1 MSSSLKEEARKFVL
15 LAKSPGSHEQR
26 WIIRYAPKS
35 ARCEMFRCFFQ
46 ARDRVVRSQFAC
58 TYKEEELPLSRVL
71 DFPSFSQVS
80 TCVHPTP
87 KTKTAH
93 DDRFSSNLKDGATG
107 ANLNPTVDHKANVVS
122 VSNVLTII
130 SISTVESSSTS
141 LIQEPNTGQ
150 RASASL
156 KQRTGAAQNE
166 GTAPC
171 GGKKTGVQ
179 MQRKSN
185 KRKQLDHG
193 QDNGSENEPPEK
205 NRHIQVSAKGPGRN
219 VSKASKK
226 TKLLAGQGKLT
237 SFFRV

>member
-26 WIIRYAPKS
+26 WIIRYGPKS

-107 ANLNPTVDHKANVVS
+107 ANLNPTVDHKANVVC
-122 VSNVLTII
+122 VCF
-130 SISTVESSSTS
+130 
-141 LIQEPNTGQ
+141 Q
-150 RASASL
+150 RFDNYFHFNSRVFVYQSD
-156 KQRTGAAQNE
+156 TGAKY
-166 GTAPC
+166 GTA
-171 GGKKTGVQ
+171 GVRQ
-179 MQRKSN
+179 
-185 KRKQLDHG
+185 
-193 QDNGSENEPPEK
+193 P
-205 NRHIQVSAKGPGRN
+205 
-219 VSKASKK
+219 
-226 TKLLAGQGKLT
+226 
-237 SFFRV
+237 